1 MSSAELESF
10 YLSKDKYYDILNITD
25 YNKKK
30 YFQESFQ
37 DTLEVLNALD
47 FKLHQ
52 KSDIFQVL
60 ALLIHMGN
68 IKFREDDEICVIDFN
83 NNSMLCKL
91 FYIHNIEMRNFIQ
104 PYLQNQRK
112 L

>member
-1 MSSAELESF
+1 MIFGMSSTELEKF
-10 YLSKDKYYDILNITD
+10 YLSKDKYYDILNVTD
-25 YNKKK
+25 NNKRK

-37 DTLEVLNALD
+37 DTLKALDALD
-47 FKLHQ
+47 FKLDQ

-68 IKFREDDEICVIDFN
+68 IKFKKDSEICVIDFN

-91 FYIHNIEMRNFIQ
+91 FYIHNI
-104 PYLQNQRK
+104 
-112 L
+112 